1 MFTGIIQELGTL
13 EKRIPQG
20 TKALLVFKTSKSFL
34 RNVKLGESI
43 AVEGV
48 CLTVIRHTAAS
59 FSVEVIPETL
69 RDTTLGD
76 LIPGKSRINM
86 ERALRMGDSL
96 GGHMVSGHVDGKG
109 VITGLDNRGGNYLL
123 RIKPSKKI
131 LNQLVSKGSVG
142 IDGISLTV
150 QKITSKEFEI
160 GIIPHTWKVTSLSV
174 KGIGSSINIELDMF
188 TKFVEQAVRNIRRR
202 RRK

>member
-13 EKRIPQG
+13 DKKVPQG
-20 TKALLVFKTSKSFL
+20 TKSLLVFKATKRFCK
-34 RNVKLGESI
+34 NMKLGESV

-48 CLTVIRHTAAS
+48 CLTVIRRTANT
-59 FSVEVIPETL
+59 FSMEVIPETL

-76 LIPGKSRINM
+76 LIPRKSRVNL
-86 ERALRMGDSL
+86 ERALRLGDSL

-109 VITGLDNRGGNYLL
+109 VITGLDDRGENYLL

-131 LNQLVSKGSVG
+131 LDQLVLKGSIA

-150 QKITSKEFEI
+150 QKITGKEFEI
-160 GIIPHTWKVTSLSV
+160 GIIPHTWKVTSLND
-174 KGIGSSINIELDMF
+174 KGKRSGVNIELDMF
-188 TKFVEQAVRNIRRR
+188 TKFVEQAVRNIRKR